1 MWVLVLD
8 VYVSKQSNFSGY
20 LRFQVL
26 SCDHLAL
33 LSCDLRR
40 SAARSSNLKRIAGSL
55 EVSRR
60 SSSSRAKLQPE
71 EERSEERRSDQDTC
85 VHSYS
90 NWKWMHE

>member
-55 EVSRR
+55 EDSQRN
-60 SSSSRAKLQPE
+60 SSSHAKLQPE
-71 EERSEERRSDQDTC
+71 KERSEEQQPEKDRC
-85 VHSYS
+85 VQSYS
-90 NWKWMHE
+90 NWKAT